1 MMNRRKVLG
10 VLSAAVAAATYARA
24 SGASS
29 PNHIVVVG
37 AGILGASIGYH
48 LVKRGAR
55 VTLLERNR
63 PSSGATGDSFAYLNA
78 STKPVR
84 PYFELN
90 LAGIA
95 GWRRLQLELGGVL
108 PLQWGGAVY
117 WRDEPAAAAQ
127 LLQGLQE
134 YQRWGYSGRR
144 IDETELRRLLP
155 GATPGHIE
163 AALYYDQEG
172 TVDPAGA
179 VDALLARSKALGA
192 EVRYPVEV
200 NGFELKNGRVRAVK
214 TSQGVIEADGVV
226 LAAGSG
232 CEPLAGFAGIKLP
245 LTSSPGL
252 LVHTAP
258 LAPLLGSVVFTPGN
272 TLKQNPDG
280 RIVTGGGHEG
290 SNLNAPPQEQGQKVL
305 EGASR
310 YFPQLREARIE
321 RVSVGRRVLPLDGF
335 PVLGRLGALGNLY
348 VAATHSGVTLAP
360 VIGQYV
366 TQELLDGV
374 NLEALEAYRPG
385 RFVTGA

>member
-1 MMNRRKVLG
+1 
-10 VLSAAVAAATYARA
+10 
-24 SGASS
+24 
-29 PNHIVVVG
+29 
-37 AGILGASIGYH
+37 
-48 LVKRGAR
+48 
-55 VTLLERNR
+55 
-63 PSSGATGDSFAYLNA
+63 
-78 STKPVR
+78 
-84 PYFELN
+84 
-90 LAGIA
+90 
-95 GWRRLQLELGGVL
+95 
-108 PLQWGGAVY
+108 
-117 WRDEPAAAAQ
+117 
-127 LLQGLQE
+127 
-134 YQRWGYSGRR
+134 
-144 IDETELRRLLP
+144 
-155 GATPGHIE
+155 
-163 AALYYDQEG
+163 
-172 TVDPAGA
+172 
-179 VDALLARSKALGA
+179 
-192 EVRYPVEV
+192 
-200 NGFELKNGRVRAVK
+200 VK

-226 LAAGSG
+226 LAAGLG
-232 CEPLAGFAGIKLP
+232 CEPLAGLAGIKLP

-258 LAPLLGSVVFTPGN
+258 LAPLLGRVVFTPGN

-374 NLEALEAYRPG
+374 ALEALEAYRPG